1 MIDYTREEL
10 VELLK
15 KNPDRFNE
23 WKAEQGDEEIN
34 LSEMDF
40 SGLTL
45 NEIDFSNINLNSSS
59 FADCSL
65 SLINF
70 TNTDLT
76 SVDFT
81 RSHIIECDF
90 TESLMTGTDC
100 SYSVVSYCN
109 FTDTDLAGCI
119 FSEADLS
126 NSDFSSSV
134 NLHASRF
141 DEDTVWL
148 SLDQMAELF
157 QRDKSTISRHIKNIF
172 TEGELR
178 LEATVAKFTTVQM
191 EGKR

>member
-10 VELLK
+10 VDLLR
-15 KNPDRFNE
+15 KNPERFNE
-23 WKAEQGDEEIN
+23 WKREQDEEIN

-40 SGLTL
+40 SGLNL
-45 NEIDFSNINLNSSS
+45 NEIDFSDVNLNSSS

-65 SLINF
+65 SLVNF

-90 TESLMTGTDC
+90 SESLMTGTDC

-109 FTDTDLAGCI
+109 
-119 FSEADLS
+119 LS

-141 DEDTVWL
+141 DEDTVWPDPEYLPEDFDAVYSKDL
-148 SLDQMAELF
+148 S
-157 QRDKSTISRHIKNIF
+157 S
-172 TEGELR
+172 
-178 LEATVAKFTTVQM
+178 LEDEDDSVM
-191 EGKR
+191 SDY